1 LKQGIDVDANG
12 VLSLTSSDVFADYS
26 AGIPASGIQQITE
39 NGVTAWWEVKS
50 QLSPVTQNVTPA
62 VTAISSQRKQL
73 GTAVPLMV
81 SIAPDGTRTEEE
93 TVLEL
98 MSPGTYTLIK
108 TVKRPGAASGEVSS
122 RGYLHGGVIDENL
135 PGLSSAIS
143 YGYTNG
149 QVSSVSDP
157 RRSTQFFEYHPTT
170 GQLEKMKEWGGYD
183 DTGILPDRQTL
194 YSYYPATHANAGK
207 LKEVVHPDGKK
218 ETYVYDLLGRV
229 TAINPLTFNASGAV
243 LNRDEM
249 AGYPVSYTYNAH
261 GQKETM
267 TVWRN
272 EAGASTPEVTTW
284 NYWFGGGPLAQKLW
298 SLDEN
303 SPLGEMYY
311 YYSAN
316 QLASHFRGEG
326 TTQYTYDGAGRLTGK
341 SYSDG
346 TPSVSITYDRIGR
359 QTSVTDG
366 SGTRTLAYNGLSLVW
381 SSIDYGGGPLHGTG
395 LRHTFDAQGRP
406 LTLGVTRKKTSTTWD
421 PRTLATYSYLTDTTQ
436 LASVKFGSHTAH
448 YQAYDSQVNG
458 QVDTF
463 ETLGTLPAE
472 ILYKVAQSTSVTRT
486 SLRGTRLPTNAD
498 GSNLNQPL
506 AKQLVWQRGTTSS
519 GGVEQFTDALKHDYR
534 HDTRGRR
541 TSDVQ
546 LDGTVWAH
554 EYNSRGEVIG
564 AARSDSLAG
573 NPGPG
578 RRFGYAYDD
587 IGNRTAAVENTFDNG
602 NPNLP
607 AIDYDKTTYTTNKS
621 NAYEVLMHSDPSKY
635 WVLGRTSTGTGTLLV
650 KHTKTG
656 TTTPVVTAPLDRYGV
671 SDKDFAAEISSSV
684 TNAPAYRNVK
694 VTVGTTTTTWGDLY
708 MPPKN
713 EALYYSWEHGNLTG
727 DSRWLYD
734 WDAENRLISMETTS
748 TAVAAGVPKQRLEFT
763 YDSESRRVRK
773 VRKGW
778 VSNAWVVQADLRFLY
793 DGWNLVAELE
803 PVVVTSA
810 TSLPAYVRTYTWGKD
825 VTGTEQGAGGV
836 GGLLFV
842 GRYTKDTGT
851 NVLASTLAPMY
862 DGNSNIEGYVKLL
875 VPTASTSAA
884 ATTAFKLEYDP
895 FGRELMIEATSPETQ
910 ATLPPFRFSTKY
922 TDSETDLVYYGYRYY
937 SPELGRW
944 PSRDPI
950 GERGGINLYGM
961 VGNDAVN
968 RWDYLGLAPSEP
980 CSIEL
985 HVGHWSTVKSI
996 WKERKKEGWKPPCG
1010 YAFGTMSCFS
1020 VETMGQLENEIGEDN
1035 LLKNTGLTVDGL
1047 DFFDKVSEKLA
1058 DFVAKARERAQK
1070 ICDSECC
1077 KGKQVTIKV
1086 RCDPDLVE
1094 WANKNNANGLK
1105 AFCGKDLKHD
1115 CPKK

>member
-1 LKQGIDVDANG
+1 
-12 VLSLTSSDVFADYS
+12 
-26 AGIPASGIQQITE
+26 
-39 NGVTAWWEVKS
+39 
-50 QLSPVTQNVTPA
+50 
-62 VTAISSQRKQL
+62 
-73 GTAVPLMV
+73 
-81 SIAPDGTRTEEE
+81 
-93 TVLEL
+93 
-98 MSPGTYTLIK
+98 
-108 TVKRPGAASGEVSS
+108 
-122 RGYLHGGVIDENL
+122 
-135 PGLSSAIS
+135 
-143 YGYTNG
+143 
-149 QVSSVSDP
+149 
-157 RRSTQFFEYHPTT
+157 
-170 GQLEKMKEWGGYD
+170 
-183 DTGILPDRQTL
+183 
-194 YSYYPATHANAGK
+194 
-207 LKEVVHPDGKK
+207 
-218 ETYVYDLLGRV
+218 
-229 TAINPLTFNASGAV
+229 
-243 LNRDEM
+243 
-249 AGYPVSYTYNAH
+249 
-261 GQKETM
+261 
-267 TVWRN
+267 
-272 EAGASTPEVTTW
+272 
-284 NYWFGGGPLAQKLW
+284 
-298 SLDEN
+298 
-303 SPLGEMYY
+303 
-311 YYSAN
+311 
-316 QLASHFRGEG
+316 
-326 TTQYTYDGAGRLTGK
+326 
-341 SYSDG
+341 
-346 TPSVSITYDRIGR
+346 
-359 QTSVTDG
+359 
-366 SGTRTLAYNGLSLVW
+366 
-381 SSIDYGGGPLHGTG
+381 
-395 LRHTFDAQGRP
+395 
-406 LTLGVTRKKTSTTWD
+406 
-421 PRTLATYSYLTDTTQ
+421 

-842 GRYTKDTGT
+842 GRYTKNTGT

-862 DGNSNIEGYVKLL
+862 DGNSNIEGYMKLL

-937 SPELGRW
+937 SPEMGRW
-944 PSRDPI
+944 LSRDPL
-950 GERGGINLYGM
+950 GEEGHELTKDASSLPDSESFDAGEASDPVPTPDYQIAYSMAAAAPGGLNRYGFCF
-961 VGNDAVN
+961 NDPLNYFDV
-968 RWDYLGLAPSEP
+968 LGENPAAAAAARALAAR
-980 CSIEL
+980 L
-985 HVGHWSTVKSI
+985 AAAAAARAAAK
-996 WKERKKEGWKPPCG
+996 
-1010 YAFGTMSCFS
+1010 
-1020 VETMGQLENEIGEDN
+1020 
-1035 LLKNTGLTVDGL
+1035 
-1047 DFFDKVSEKLA
+1047 KLA
-1058 DFVAKARERAQK
+1058 KKVAECEAIHQAYKA
-1070 ICDSECC
+1070 
-1077 KGKQVTIKV
+1077 
-1086 RCDPDLVE
+1086 VE
-1094 WANKNNANGLK
+1094 KNCRGCNANTPGAEANKQCACWNAVLAGRSLYIMKKCDYILPGSIARGSKVAEAGHK
-1105 AFCGKDLKHD
+1105 AEYAKVAVTAARCCFCKN
-1115 CPKK
+1115 P